1 MNKKKWFKTT
11 CTAIGVS
18 ALSAFIVG
26 CAEQEA
32 ISKQSSAV
40 AKSVPVAQTAVEPAN
55 AQAILKRMAEFIAN
69 TPNLTVTMS
78 SRYDVLQE
86 SGLKVEFAE
95 NRDVSISRPNGL
107 RVELEESD
115 GQKHLIVYDGKD
127 ITVFSPN
134 ENVYAQANKP
144 GGLDEAVMYFLRDL
158 HMRLPLAAM
167 VLSRFPQEVESRLQ
181 ALDYVERTTMNG
193 KPVHHLVG
201 GTETVDFQVW
211 VEEGDQPLPLR
222 VVLTYK
228 LEEGQPQFRAQ
239 FSDWNL
245 TPQFAANA
253 FTFSPPEGTHKIA
266 FLAQLP
272 NVAPE
277 GIATPAQS
285 GEQK

>member
-1 MNKKKWFKTT
+1 MNKKKWFQTT
-11 CTAIGVS
+11 RTAMYVS
-18 ALSAFIVG
+18 ILSASVIG
-26 CAEQEA
+26 CAENEA
-32 ISKQSSAV
+32 TMKPSPSLASQAQAV
-40 AKSVPVAQTAVEPAN
+40 QTAVEPAN

-69 TPNLTVTMS
+69 TPKLTVNMS
-78 SRYDVLQE
+78 SRYDVLQD
-86 SGLKVEFAE
+86 SGQKIEFAE
-95 NRDVSISRPNGL
+95 NRNVTISRPNGL

-115 GQKHLIVYDGKD
+115 GQKHLILYDGKD

-134 ENVYAQANKP
+134 QNVYAQATKP
-144 GGLDEAVMYFLRDL
+144 GGIDEAVMYFLRDL

-181 ALDYVERTTMNG
+181 ALDYVEKTTMNG

-222 VVLTYK
+222 IVLTYK

-239 FSDWNL
+239 FTDWNL
-245 TPQFAANA
+245 APKISENE
-253 FTFSPPEGTHKIA
+253 FTFSPPPGAHKIA

-272 NVAPE
+272 NVSPE
-277 GIATPAQS
+277 GIAAPAQT